1 MSTGKVKFFNTE
13 KGFGFITGDDGVET
27 FVHYS
32 AIQVNGFKSLDEGQ
46 KVRYDVVKGDRG
58 AQAVNVALIY

>member
-32 AIQVNGFKSLDEGQ
+32 AIQANGFKSLDEGQ

-58 AQAVNVALIY
+58 SQAVNVAVIY

>member
-32 AIQVNGFKSLDEGQ
+32 AILANGFKTLDEGA
-46 KVRYDVVKGDRG
+46 KVKYDVVKGDRG
-58 AQAVNVALIY
+58 LQAVNVAVIY